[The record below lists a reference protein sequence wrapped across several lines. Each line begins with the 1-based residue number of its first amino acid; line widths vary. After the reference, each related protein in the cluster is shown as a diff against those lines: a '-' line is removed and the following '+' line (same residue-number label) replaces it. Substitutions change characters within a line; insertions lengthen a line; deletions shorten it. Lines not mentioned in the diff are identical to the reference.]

1 MLKKNLFLMMFI
13 VLILSMTLAVAQPVY
28 KQNTEV
34 LLSLPCTINGAL
46 CSPSAV
52 CQFSLTTPS
61 GITLFNKVNMTQDGG
76 LFTYQL
82 LANETVEVGSYE
94 FPVTCCDTG
103 NKCATRYLTFTI
115 TPSGAI
121 GSSGEAITYT
131 ILILVVLVLLILSII
146 GAVKTNGD
154 DKYDIG
160 GNLLD
165 LNYGK
170 YLKMGLFFL
179 SVLFLWFLLF
189 LGWQTAEK
197 ILMFSFMLTIFHTC
211 FMILTYLLA
220 PVFIVFVILALIK
233 WTADLKLWKLAE
245 RGLKE
250 R

>member
-1 MLKKNLFLMMFI
+1 M
-13 VLILSMTLAVAQPVY
+13 SLAVAQPVY
-28 KQNTEV
+28 KQNTDV
-34 LLSLPCTINGAL
+34 LLSLPCTISGAL
-46 CSPSAV
+46 CSPSAT
-52 CQFSLTTPS
+52 CQFSLTSPNGT
-61 GITLFNKVNMTQDGG
+61 IIHNKVNMTQNNG

-82 LANETVEVGSYE
+82 LSNQTNEVGGYE
-94 FPVTCCDTG
+94 FPVTCCDGTPLR
-103 NKCATRYLTFTI
+103 CATRYLPFTI
-115 TPSGAI
+115 TPSGTI

-146 GAVKTNGD
+146 GAVKVNGD

-160 GNLLD
+160 GNLLE

-197 ILMFSFMLTIFHTC
+197 ILMFSFMLTIFKTC

-220 PVFIVFVILALIK
+220 PVFVVFVILALVK

-245 RGLKE
+245 RGLKP